1 AQALSPV
8 QALAASVRGRI
19 APGEPGDLVL
29 LDDDPLCPD
38 FSSAEA
44 ARRLRRM
51 DVWAT
56 VISGVPA

>member
-1 AQALSPV
+1 MSPV

-51 DVWAT
+51 GVGAT
-56 VISGVPA
+56 VVGGIPA